1 MTTGDRPDKQ
11 PEPTVPADRRTQS
24 DRECSTLEEYETIFD
39 AVEDAV
45 FLLDVDRTAGG
56 RTYRYRRVNP
66 AYETITGLTDTEI
79 CGQTPA
85 EIFDTETAAAVT
97 EQYDDCVEQVATIDD
112 ETTLSLPA
120 AGERTLET
128 KLTPIVVDETVDQ
141 LVGIVRD
148 VTEQKR
154 KVCDLERNR
163 TLLEKAEQLAAVG
176 GWELD
181 LRSDDLRWTDGTRE
195 IFEVDTGYDP
205 TLSEA
210 IEFYHPAD
218 RDRIRSF
225 VETCRD
231 GGESYD
237 VVLRIVTAA
246 GNERWVHTVGEPV
259 VDGGEVVALRG
270 AVRDVTARREREQE
284 LQLFQ
289 QAVEQ
294 AGHGIVITDHEGTI
308 EYVNPAYERDS
319 GYTRT
324 EAVGRNPRLVK
335 SGKHDQ
341 AFYERLW
348 ETIHSGAVWE
358 HELINRRK
366 SGELYHVEQ
375 TIAPITDDDEITH
388 FVAIESDIT
397 EQRLRGQRL
406 SVLNRVLRHNI
417 RNGMNVI
424 EGNATRLRTLSDDDE
439 RDEALTAIEEQAAEL
454 CKIGDN
460 AAAVRDLFRR
470 DRHPDA
476 TCDVGATLSRLAT
489 DFDAQ
494 YSDADITVTAPVTI
508 AAQADDRL
516 ETAIRKAVANAVTH
530 TDQAVPEIT
539 VSATPVDGPDT
550 GDWVDISIADNGP
563 GIPPQERPM
572 VEHQPETQLV
582 HGTGLELWHIYWVA
596 KSFGGEMQ
604 ITDNEPRGSV
614 VTLRVPA
621 ATMES
626 DNADV
631 TS

>member
-1 MTTGDRPDKQ
+1 MTTGDRADNQ
-11 PEPTVPADRRTQS
+11 PEPTVPADRRTRS
-24 DRECSTLEEYETIFD
+24 EHGCSTMLEEYETIFN

-45 FLLDVDRTAGG
+45 FLLDVDRTVGG

-66 AYETITGLTDTEI
+66 AYETITGLTDTELS
-79 CGQTPA
+79 GQTPA
-85 EIFDTETAAAVT
+85 EVFDAETAAAIT
-97 EQYDDCVEQVATIDD
+97 DRYDACVEQAATIDY
-112 ETTLSLPA
+112 ETTLSLP

-128 KLTPIVVDETVDQ
+128 KLTPTVVNETVDQ

-148 VTEQKR
+148 VTEQQR
-154 KVCDLERNR
+154 KECDLERNR
-163 TLLEKAEQLAAVG
+163 ALLEKAEQLAAVG

-195 IFEVDTGYDP
+195 IFEVGADYEP

-210 IEFYHPAD
+210 VAFYHPDD
-218 RDRIRSF
+218 RERIRSF

-231 GGESYD
+231 GGEPYD
-237 VVLRIVTAA
+237 VVLRITTAA
-246 GNERWVHTVGEPV
+246 GNERWIHTVGEPV

-289 QAVEQ
+289 KAVEQ
-294 AGHGIVITDHEGTI
+294 AGHGIVITDREGTI

-335 SGKHDQ
+335 SGKHDE

-348 ETIHSGAVWE
+348 ETICTGGVWE

-375 TIAPITDDDEITH
+375 TIAPITDNDEITH

-424 EGNATRLRTLSDDDE
+424 KGNATRLRTSSDDDE

-454 CKIGDN
+454 LKISDN

-476 TCDVGATLSRLAT
+476 TCDVGAMLSRLTT
-489 DFDAQ
+489 DFDEQ
-494 YSDADITVTAPVTI
+494 YPDADITVTAPETI

-530 TDQAVPEIT
+530 TDRAVPEIT
-539 VSATPVDGPDT
+539 VNATPVDGPDT
-550 GDWVDISIADNGP
+550 GDWVDVTIADNGP

-572 VEHQPETQLV
+572 VEHEPETQLV

-596 KSFGGEMQ
+596 KSFGGEMK

-621 ATMES
+621 AT
-626 DNADV
+626 
-631 TS
+631 T

>member
-1 MTTGDRPDKQ
+1 MTTGETPAEQPDSA
-11 PEPTVPADRRTQS
+11 VSS
-24 DRECSTLEEYETIFD
+24 DRGTRSDQECSTTLEEYETIFD

-45 FLLDVDRTAGG
+45 FLLDVDRTADG

-66 AYETITGLTDTEI
+66 AYEGITGLTDTEI
-79 CGQTPA
+79 RGRTPA
-85 EIFDTETAAAVT
+85 EIFSTETAAAVT
-97 EQYDDCVEQVATIDD
+97 ERYDACIEQAATIEY
-112 ETTLSLPA
+112 ETTLSLP

-128 KLTPIVVDETVDQ
+128 KLTPDETVGNETVDQ

-154 KVCDLERNR
+154 KECELERNQA
-163 TLLEKAEQLAAVG
+163 LLEKVEQLAAVG

-181 LRSDDLRWTDGTRE
+181 LRLDNLRWTDGTRE
-195 IFEVDTGYDP
+195 IFEVGADYDP
-205 TLSEA
+205 TLAEA
-210 IEFYHPAD
+210 LEFYHPAD

-231 GGESYD
+231 GGEPYD

-259 VDGGEVVALRG
+259 IDGGEVVALRG
-270 AVRDVTARREREQE
+270 AVRDVTARKEREQE

-294 AGHGIVITDHEGTI
+294 AGHGIVITDRAGTI

-348 ETIHSGAVWE
+348 ETICSGEVWE

-388 FVAIESDIT
+388 FVAIESDVT

-406 SVLNRVLRHNI
+406 SVLNRILRHNI

-424 EGNATRLRTLSDDDE
+424 QGNATRLRNLTSDE

-454 CKIGDN
+454 CKISDN
-460 AAAVRDLFRR
+460 AAAVRDLFQR

-476 TCDVGATLSRLAT
+476 TCDVAAMLSRLAT
-489 DFDAQ
+489 DFDDD
-494 YSDADITVTAPVTI
+494 YPDADITVTAPEPVM
-508 AAQADDRL
+508 AQADDRL
-516 ETAIRKAVANAVTH
+516 ETAIRTAVDNAVTH
-530 TDQAVPEIT
+530 TDRQVPEIT
-539 VSATPVDGPDT
+539 VSATPADGPAM
-550 GDWVDISIADNGP
+550 GDWVDVSIADNGP

-572 VEHQPETQLV
+572 VEREAETQLV
-582 HGTGLELWHIYWVA
+582 HGTGLELWHIYWIA
-596 KSFGGEMQ
+596 KSFGGEMR
-604 ITDNEPRGSV
+604 ITDNDPRGSI
-614 VTLRVPA
+614 VTIRVPA
-621 ATMES
+621 AT
-626 DNADV
+626 
-631 TS
+631 T